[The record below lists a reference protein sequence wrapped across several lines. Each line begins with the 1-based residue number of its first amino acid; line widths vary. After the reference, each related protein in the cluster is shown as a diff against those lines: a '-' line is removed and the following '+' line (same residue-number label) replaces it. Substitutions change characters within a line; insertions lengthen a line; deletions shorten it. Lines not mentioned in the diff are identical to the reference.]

1 MKKENKALKIIG
13 RFFASVLIPL
23 LVAIIIGSTL
33 FTSVRMMFTVD
44 GVIDILK
51 RMPYMELIES
61 DSFEETLMKIADE
74 SGKKI
79 EITNKDMEK
88 TIEDVFNSKPVKEI
102 VGLYAED
109 VANIMTG
116 NFESTNVSSDKI
128 KEIFSEH
135 SGDVVD
141 ILIDNFPEFDRED
154 IEDTVDVIIDEHLG
168 ELIEHL
174 PEPEEVNQE
183 LEEIEEIKL
192 IGILFTD
199 TVLYIIWGVAALIA
213 ILIFVCR
220 LYHFKGLKW
229 VGIAAVT
236 ASAVLLMIAFV
247 LNSGLITEFI
257 EVEFI
262 TSIASSFADKIAT
275 IAYIVGGVGILFIAG
290 SITLFFVYRSKA
302 KREQERL
309 AQSEAENVKEEAK
322 TEQNQTATAPTEQV
336 KTEQPVAEKI
346 EAAPNEAESA
356 PVEQVRVET
365 ETVQTEQAQENA
377 ETVSTEQV
385 QSQE

>member
-13 RFFASVLIPL
+13 RFFASVLSPV
-23 LVAIIIGSTL
+23 LVAIIIGSAL

-51 RMPYMELIES
+51 NMPYMELIES

-79 EITNKDMEK
+79 EITNKEIEK

-116 NFESTNVSSDKI
+116 NFESANVSSDKI

-135 SGDVVD
+135 SDDVVD
-141 ILIDNFPEFDRED
+141 ILVDNFPEFDRED
-154 IEDTVDVIIDEHLG
+154 VEDTVDVIIDDHLG
-168 ELIEHL
+168 ELIEYL

-199 TVLYIIWGVAALIA
+199 TVLYIVWGVVALIA
-213 ILIFVCR
+213 LLVFVCR

-229 VGIAAVT
+229 VGINAVIAA
-236 ASAVLLMIAFV
+236 AFILL
-247 LNSGLITEFI
+247 
-257 EVEFI
+257 
-262 TSIASSFADKIAT
+262 IAT
-275 IAYIVGGVGILFIAG
+275 ALSSDVIFELMETELDLIAPIIIGLASNVFVIGYIVGGVGILFIGGGIA
-290 SITLFFVYRSKA
+290 LHFVYKKKS
-302 KREQERL
+302 ERIKN
-309 AQSEAENVKEEAK
+309 AEAGA
-322 TEQNQTATAPTEQV
+322 TQQQTALEQV
-336 KTEQPVAEKI
+336 NVVTEEK
-346 EAAPNEAESA
+346 S
-356 PVEQVRVET
+356 VT
-365 ETVQTEQAQENA
+365 E
-377 ETVSTEQV
+377 
-385 QSQE
+385 